1 MNDLTDKKFIITINR
16 ECGSGGGK
24 IARLLG
30 EKLGVKVYDR
40 SMLDSIAEQFD
51 MTIEHIERVKAQK
64 TNWWSDFCQF
74 YKQFGAF
81 SHTPND
87 ESKVTPI
94 KLYNAEAEL
103 LRNLAE
109 KESCIIIGRA
119 GFYIFRDYP
128 NALHLLII
136 AKREAR
142 IDRLSKKQNL
152 TTEEAAKMADNVDE
166 ARDTFVKNVSGSS
179 RHDARNY
186 NLTLDV
192 TGLQPE
198 KVIDPLI
205 SYIHFM
211 LERIFKNRN

>member
-1 MNDLTDKKFIITINR
+1 MNDLTDKKIIITINR

-30 EKLGVKVYDR
+30 QKLGLKVYDR
-40 SMLDSIAEQFD
+40 LMLDSIAEQFD

-119 GFYIFRDYP
+119 GFHIFRDYP

-136 AKREAR
+136 AKREVR
-142 IDRLSKKQNL
+142 IDRICRKQNL
-152 TTEEAAKMADNVDE
+152 TIEEAAKMVDKIDD
-166 ARDTFVKNVSGSS
+166 ARDTFVKNVADTS

-186 NLTLDV
+186 NFTLDV

-198 KVIDPLI
+198 KVAASLVG
-205 SYIHFM
+205 YIHYM
-211 LERIFKNRN
+211 LEDKHQE

>member
-1 MNDLTDKKFIITINR
+1 MNDLTDKKIIITINR
-16 ECGSGGGK
+16 ERGSGGGK

-30 EKLGVKVYDR
+30 QKLGLKVYDR
-40 SMLDSIAEQFD
+40 LMLDSIAEQFD
-51 MTIEHIERVKAQK
+51 MTKEHIERVKAQK

-74 YKQFGAF
+74 YQQFGAF
-81 SHTPND
+81 SHPSND

-103 LRNLAE
+103 LRDLAE

-119 GFYIFRDYP
+119 GFHIFRDYP

-142 IDRLSKKQNL
+142 IDRICRKQNL
-152 TTEEAAKMADNVDE
+152 TIEEAAKMVDKIDD
-166 ARDTFVKNVSGSS
+166 ARDTFVKNVADTS

-186 NLTLDV
+186 NFTLDV

-198 KVIDPLI
+198 KVVASLVG
-205 SYIHFM
+205 YIHFM
-211 LERIFKNRN
+211 LEDKHQE

>member
-1 MNDLTDKKFIITINR
+1 MNDLTDKKIIITINR
-16 ECGSGGGK
+16 ECGSGGGE

-30 EKLGVKVYDR
+30 QKLGLKVYDR
-40 SMLDSIAEQFD
+40 LMLDSIAEQFD
-51 MTIEHIERVKAQK
+51 MTKEHIERVKAQK

-74 YKQFGAF
+74 YQQFGAF
-81 SHTPND
+81 SHTSND
-87 ESKVTPI
+87 DSKVTPI

-103 LRNLAE
+103 LRDLAE

-119 GFYIFRDYP
+119 GFHIFRDYP

-142 IDRLSKKQNL
+142 IDRICRKQNL
-152 TTEEAAKMADNVDE
+152 TIEEAAKMVDKIDD
-166 ARDTFVKNVSGSS
+166 ARDTFVKNVADTS

-186 NLTLDV
+186 NFTLDV

-198 KVIDPLI
+198 KVVASLVG
-205 SYIHFM
+205 YIHFM
-211 LERIFKNRN
+211 LEDKHQE

>member
-1 MNDLTDKKFIITINR
+1 MNDLTDKKIIITINR

-30 EKLGVKVYDR
+30 QKLGLKVYDR
-40 SMLDSIAEQFD
+40 LMLDSIAEQFD

-119 GFYIFRDYP
+119 GFHIFRDYP

-136 AKREAR
+136 AKREVR
-142 IDRLSKKQNL
+142 IDRICRKRNL
-152 TTEEAAKMADNVDE
+152 TIEEAAKMVDKIDD
-166 ARDTFVKNVSGSS
+166 ARDTFVKNVADTS

-186 NLTLDV
+186 NFTLDV

-198 KVIDPLI
+198 KVAASLVG
-205 SYIHFM
+205 YIHYM
-211 LERIFKNRN
+211 LEDKHQE

>member
-1 MNDLTDKKFIITINR
+1 MNDLADKKIIITINR
-16 ECGSGGGK
+16 ECGSGGGE

-30 EKLGVKVYDR
+30 KKLGLKVYDR

-51 MTIEHIERVKAQK
+51 MTKENIERVKAQK

-74 YKQFGAF
+74 YQQFGAF
-81 SHTPND
+81 SHTSND

-103 LRNLAE
+103 LRDLAE

-119 GFYIFRDYP
+119 GFHIFRDYP
-128 NALHLLII
+128 NALHMLII

-142 IDRLSKKQNL
+142 IDRICRKQNL
-152 TTEEAAKMADNVDE
+152 TIEEAAKMADKIDD
-166 ARDTFVKNVSGSS
+166 ARETFVKNVADTS

-198 KVIDPLI
+198 KVAASLVG
-205 SYIHFM
+205 YIHFM
-211 LERIFKNRN
+211 LEDKQKE

>member
-1 MNDLTDKKFIITINR
+1 MNDLTDKKIIITINR

-30 EKLGVKVYDR
+30 QKLGLKVYDR
-40 SMLDSIAEQFD
+40 LMLDSIAEQFD

-119 GFYIFRDYP
+119 GFHIFRDYP

-142 IDRLSKKQNL
+142 IDRICRKQNL
-152 TTEEAAKMADNVDE
+152 TIEEAAKMVDKIDD
-166 ARDTFVKNVSGSS
+166 ARDTFVKNVADTS

-186 NLTLDV
+186 NFTLDV

-198 KVIDPLI
+198 KVAASLVG
-205 SYIHFM
+205 YIHYM
-211 LERIFKNRN
+211 LEDKHQE

>member
-1 MNDLTDKKFIITINR
+1 MNDLADKKIIITINR
-16 ECGSGGGK
+16 ECGSGGGE

-30 EKLGVKVYDR
+30 KKLGLKVYDR

-51 MTIEHIERVKAQK
+51 MTKENIERVKAQK

-74 YKQFGAF
+74 YQQFGAF
-81 SHTPND
+81 SHTSND

-103 LRNLAE
+103 LRDLAE

-119 GFYIFRDYP
+119 GFHIFRDYP

-142 IDRLSKKQNL
+142 IDRICRKQNL
-152 TTEEAAKMADNVDE
+152 TIEEAAKMADKIDD
-166 ARDTFVKNVSGSS
+166 ARETFVKNVADTS

-198 KVIDPLI
+198 KVAASLVG
-205 SYIHFM
+205 YIHFM
-211 LERIFKNRN
+211 LEDKQKE